1 MTHKVARNTREILNK
16 QEAISV
22 LLEIS
27 QCFMAQMTGITAG
40 FHMSLDDQGIF
51 SLL

>member
-16 QEAISV
+16 QEAIFV

-27 QCFMAQMTGITAG
+27 QCFMAQIYFKFTNDRYNCRL
-40 FHMSLDDQGIF
+40 S
-51 SLL
+51 

>member
-16 QEAISV
+16 EAISV

-27 QCFMAQMTGITAG
+27 QCFMAQMTGITVG
-40 FHMSLDDQGIF
+40 FHMSLDI
-51 SLL
+51 

>member
-27 QCFMAQMTGITAG
+27 QCFMAQNDRYNCRLSYESRYISVI
-40 FHMSLDDQGIF
+40 HKI
-51 SLL
+51 